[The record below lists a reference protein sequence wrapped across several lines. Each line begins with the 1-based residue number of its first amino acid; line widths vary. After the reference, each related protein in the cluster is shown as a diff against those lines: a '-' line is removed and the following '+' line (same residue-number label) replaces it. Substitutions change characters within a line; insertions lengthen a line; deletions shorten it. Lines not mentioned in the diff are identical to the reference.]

1 MIRDEFKNDTKQ
13 QTEQK
18 IKNKK
23 QSVQDRAYYAKKI
36 SKLNDLFGPVK
47 FSTICCLV
55 CFLLAGAAYLL
66 TLIFVPETD
75 IGVMG
80 RVVIIGAGAFVV
92 WAVAWFAFIVTH
104 LKRKIA
110 EYKQKLTEIS
120 AAYVDRYSKINKK

>member
-23 QSVQDRAYYAKKI
+23 QAVQDRAYYAKKI
-36 SKLNDLFGPVK
+36 SKINDLFGPVK
-47 FSTICCLV
+47 FSTLCCLV
-55 CFLLAGAAYLL
+55 CFLVAGAVYLF
-66 TLIFVPETD
+66 TLILAPETD

-80 RVVIIGAGAFVV
+80 RVIICTAGALVV
-92 WAVAWFAFIVTH
+92 WTVAWFAFIVPH

-110 EYKQKLTEIS
+110 EYKQKLAEIS
-120 AAYVDRYSKINKK
+120 AAYVARYSKVNEK